1 MSDYAP
7 LVMQAQVGDA
17 QQRQSAFNEL
27 VAHFQKMAFYQA
39 YRTLGDAH
47 AAEDVVQEAFLT
59 AYLHLDQL
67 VEPLGFPN
75 WLRRIV
81 MTQCDRQVRRKKVEW
96 GVWDDENMALAD
108 EGFEQEYEL
117 HDLQERVLLAVRA
130 LPDHERAVT
139 EGFYLQGESTQELAD
154 RLQIPL
160 TTVKK
165 RLQYAREHLRA
176 IVGGL
181 NAAMDQAIAE
191 ILPPAAPPL
200 QKQPVYVYTH
210 DERNSSL

>member
-7 LVMQAQVGDA
+7 LVMQAQAGNVEE
-17 QQRQSAFNEL
+17 RQTAFNDL
-27 VAHFQKMAFYQA
+27 VALFQKMAFYQA
-39 YRTLGDAH
+39 YRALGDAH

-59 AYLHLDQL
+59 AYLHIHQL
-67 VEPLGFPN
+67 TEPLGFPG

-81 MTQCDRQVRRKKVEW
+81 MTHVDRQTRRKHVEW
-96 GVWDDENMALAD
+96 GVWDDEDMALAD
-108 EGFEQEYEL
+108 NGLEQDYEL
-117 HDLQERVLLAVRA
+117 HDLQQRVLAAVRA

-139 EGFYLQGESTQELAD
+139 EGFYLQGESTQEIAE

-200 QKQPVYVYTH
+200 QKQPIYLYTPR
-210 DERNSSL
+210 DE

>member
-1 MSDYAP
+1 MSDYEP
-7 LVMQAQVGDA
+7 LVMQAQTGDA

-27 VAHFQKMAFYQA
+27 VALFQKMAFYQA

-47 AAEDVVQEAFLT
+47 TAEDVVQEAFLN
-59 AYLHLDQL
+59 AYLHLHQL
-67 VEPLGFPN
+67 TQPLGFPN

-81 MTQCDRQVRRKKVEW
+81 MTQCDRVTRRKTIEW
-96 GVWDDENMALAD
+96 GVWDDENIALAD
-108 EGFEQEYEL
+108 DGFEKDYEL
-117 HDLQERVLLAVRA
+117 HDLQQRVLAAVRA

-154 RLQIPL
+154 RLQIPVP
-160 TTVKK
+160 TVKK
-165 RLQYAREHLRA
+165 RLQYAREHLRT

-200 QKQPVYVYTH
+200 QKQPIYLYTPR
-210 DERNSSL
+210 DDRNS

>member
-7 LVMQAQVGDA
+7 LVMQAQLGDA

-27 VAHFQKMAFYQA
+27 VALFQKMAFYQA

-59 AYLHLDQL
+59 AYLHLHQL
-67 VEPLGFPN
+67 SEPLGFPT

-81 MTQCDRQVRRKKVEW
+81 MTQCDRVTRRKTMEW
-96 GVWDDENMALAD
+96 GVWDDENIALAD
-108 EGFEQEYEL
+108 DGFEQEYEL
-117 HDLQERVLLAVRA
+117 HDLQQRVLAAVRA

-165 RLQYAREHLRA
+165 
-176 IVGGL
+176 
-181 NAAMDQAIAE
+181 
-191 ILPPAAPPL
+191 
-200 QKQPVYVYTH
+200 
-210 DERNSSL
+210 

>member
-7 LVMQAQVGDA
+7 LVMQAQTGDA

-27 VAHFQKMAFYQA
+27 VALFQKMAFYQA
-39 YRTLGDAH
+39 YRALGDSQ

-59 AYLHLDQL
+59 AYLHLHQL
-67 VEPLGFPN
+67 TEPLGFPG

-81 MTQCDRQVRRKKVEW
+81 MTQCDRQTRRKHMEW
-96 GVWDDENMALAD
+96 GVWDDENIALAD
-108 EGFEQEYEL
+108 DGIEQDYEL
-117 HDLQERVLLAVRA
+117 HDLQQRVLAAVRA

-139 EGFYLQGESTQELAD
+139 EGFYLQGESTQELAE

-181 NAAMDQAIAE
+181 NAAMDQALAE
-191 ILPPAAPPL
+191 IMPPTKPTM
-200 QKQPVYVYTH
+200 QKQPIYLYSR
-210 DERNSSL
+210 DEQNPNL

>member
-7 LVMQAQVGDA
+7 LVMQAQLGDA

-27 VAHFQKMAFYQA
+27 VALFQKMAFYQA

-59 AYLHLDQL
+59 AYLHLHQL
-67 VEPLGFPN
+67 SEPLGFPT

-81 MTQCDRQVRRKKVEW
+81 MTQCDRVTRRKSMEW
-96 GVWDDENMALAD
+96 GELDDENTALAD
-108 EGFEQEYEL
+108 DGFEQEYEL
-117 HDLQERVLLAVRA
+117 HDLQERVLAAVRA

-165 RLQYAREHLRA
+165 RLQYAREHLRT

-191 ILPPAAPPL
+191 ILPPAAPPM
-200 QKQPVYVYTH
+200 QKQPVYLYT
-210 DERNSSL
+210 DDRNP

>member
-7 LVMQAQVGDA
+7 LVMQAQMGDA

-27 VAHFQKMAFYQA
+27 VALFQKMAFYQA

-47 AAEDVVQEAFLT
+47 AAEDVAQEAFLT
-59 AYLHLDQL
+59 AYLHLHQL
-67 VEPLGFPN
+67 SEPLGFPT

-81 MTQCDRQVRRKKVEW
+81 MTQCDRVTRRKSMEW
-96 GVWDDENMALAD
+96 GVWDDENIALAD
-108 EGFEQEYEL
+108 DGFEQEYEL
-117 HDLQERVLLAVRA
+117 HDLQQRVLAAVRA

-165 RLQYAREHLRA
+165 RLQYAREHIRT

-191 ILPPAAPPL
+191 ILPPAAPPM
-200 QKQPVYVYTH
+200 QKQPVYLH
-210 DERNSSL
+210 IPRDERNS

>member
-7 LVMQAQVGDA
+7 LVMQAQSGDA

-27 VAHFQKMAFYQA
+27 VALFQKMAFYQA

-59 AYLHLDQL
+59 AYLHLHQL
-67 VEPLGFPN
+67 SEPLGFPT

-81 MTQCDRQVRRKKVEW
+81 MTQCDRVTRRKSMEW
-96 GVWDDENMALAD
+96 GVWDDENIALAD
-108 EGFEQEYEL
+108 DGFEQEYEL
-117 HDLQERVLLAVRA
+117 HDLQQRVLAAVRA

-160 TTVKK
+160 TTAKK
-165 RLQYAREHLRA
+165 RLQYAREHLRM

-181 NAAMDQAIAE
+181 NAAMDHAIAE
-191 ILPPAAPPL
+191 ILPPAAPPM
-200 QKQPVYVYTH
+200 QKQPVYLYTPR
-210 DERNSSL
+210 DERDS

>member
-7 LVMQAQVGDA
+7 LVMQAQTGDA

-27 VAHFQKMAFYQA
+27 VALFQKMAFYQA

-59 AYLHLDQL
+59 AYLHLNQL
-67 VEPLGFPN
+67 SEPLGFPT

-81 MTQCDRQVRRKKVEW
+81 MTQCDRVTRRKSMEW
-96 GVWDDENMALAD
+96 GEWDDDDIALAD
-108 EGFEQEYEL
+108 DGFEQEYEL
-117 HDLQERVLLAVRA
+117 HDLQQRVLAAVRA

-165 RLQYAREHLRA
+165 RLQYAREHLRT

-200 QKQPVYVYTH
+200 QKQPIYLH
-210 DERNSSL
+210 IPRDDRHS

>member
-7 LVMQAQVGDA
+7 LVMQAQTGDI
-17 QQRQSAFNEL
+17 QQRQSAFNDL
-27 VAHFQKMAFYQA
+27 VALFQKMAFYQA

-47 AAEDVVQEAFLT
+47 TAEDVVQEAFLT
-59 AYLHLDQL
+59 AYLHIHQL
-67 VEPLGFPN
+67 AEPLGFPG

-81 MTQCDRQVRRKKVEW
+81 MTQIDRQTRRKNVEW
-96 GVWDDENMALAD
+96 GVWDDEDIALAD
-108 EGFEQEYEL
+108 NGLEQEYEL
-117 HDLQERVLLAVRA
+117 HDLQQRVLAAVRA

-139 EGFYLQGESTQELAD
+139 EGFYLQGESTQELAE

-200 QKQPVYVYTH
+200 QKQPIYLYTPR
-210 DERNSSL
+210 DE

>member
-7 LVMQAQVGDA
+7 LVMQAQLGDA

-27 VAHFQKMAFYQA
+27 VALFQKMAFYQA

-47 AAEDVVQEAFLT
+47 AAEDVVQDAFLT
-59 AYLHLDQL
+59 AYLHLHQL
-67 VEPLGFPN
+67 SEPLGFPT

-81 MTQCDRQVRRKKVEW
+81 MTHCDRITRRKTMEW
-96 GVWDDENMALAD
+96 GEWDDDNIALAD
-108 EGFEQEYEL
+108 EGFEQAYEM
-117 HDLQERVLLAVRA
+117 HDLQQRVLAAVRA

-191 ILPPAAPPL
+191 ILPPQAPPM
-200 QKQPVYVYTH
+200 QKQPVYLYTPR
-210 DERNSSL
+210 DERGS

>member
-7 LVMQAQVGDA
+7 LVMQAQMGDA

-27 VAHFQKMAFYQA
+27 VALFQKMAFYQA
-39 YRTLGDAH
+39 YRTLGDVH
-47 AAEDVVQEAFLT
+47 TAEDVVQEAFLS
-59 AYLHLDQL
+59 AYLHLHQL
-67 VEPLGFPN
+67 TEPLGFPG

-81 MTQCDRQVRRKKVEW
+81 MTHTDRYTRRKTVEW
-96 GVWDDENMALAD
+96 GVLDDENMFLSD
-108 EGFEQEYEL
+108 EDIEQEYEL
-117 HDLQERVLLAVRA
+117 HDLQERVLAAVRA

-139 EGFYLQGESTQELAD
+139 EGFYLQGESTKELAE

-160 TTVKK
+160 PTVKK

-200 QKQPVYVYTH
+200 QKQPIYLYTPR
-210 DERNSSL
+210 DEHGNL

>member
-1 MSDYAP
+1 MSEYAP
-7 LVMQAQVGDA
+7 LVMQAQTGDA
-17 QQRQSAFNEL
+17 QQRQSAFNDL
-27 VAHFQKMAFYQA
+27 VALFQKMAFYQA

-59 AYLHLDQL
+59 AYLHIHQL
-67 VEPLGFPN
+67 EEPLGFPG

-81 MTQCDRQVRRKKVEW
+81 MTQIDRQTRRKNVEW
-96 GVWDDENMALAD
+96 GVWDDEDIALAD
-108 EGFEQEYEL
+108 NGLEQEYEL
-117 HDLQERVLLAVRA
+117 HDLQQRVLAAVRA

-139 EGFYLQGESTQELAD
+139 EGFYLQGESTQELAE

-191 ILPPAAPPL
+191 ILPPAAPPM
-200 QKQPVYVYTH
+200 QKQPIYLYTPR
-210 DERNSSL
+210 DE